1 MKKLIPL
8 AAVLAAASAFTAIE
22 VASAHPAHSA
32 AAKRARLVLHS
43 GKLGKYIVD
52 GKGRT
57 LYLFMKD
64 SSRRS
69 ACHTACAKNWPPYI
83 TSGKP
88 SVGAG
93 LSAAKAGTIKR
104 PNGSRQAT
112 YGGHPLYRFVG
123 DKTAGDTNGQGLNA
137 FGANW
142 YVVQASGKKIDND

>member
-32 AAKRARLVLHS
+32 AAKRATLVLHS

-57 LYLFMKD
+57 LYLFINDKT
-64 SSRRS
+64 RRS
-69 ACHTACAKNWPPYI
+69 TATTPVRTTGPHTGL
-83 TSGKP
+83 SGKP
-88 SVGAG
+88 KLGAG
-93 LSAAKAGTIKR
+93 LSAAKAGTVR
-104 PNGSRQAT
+104 RSDGTVQVT
-112 YGGHPLYRFVG
+112 YGGHPLYRFIH
-123 DKTAGDTNGQGLNA
+123 DTRAAKTNGQGLNA

>member
-8 AAVLAAASAFTAIE
+8 VAAIAATFAFTALQ

-32 AAKRARLVLHS
+32 SAKRAHLLLRS
-43 GKLGKYIVD
+43 GKLGKFITD
-52 GKGRT
+52 SKGRT

-69 ACHTACAKNWPPYI
+69 ACNGACAHSWPPYI

-104 PNGSRQAT
+104 ANGSLQAT
-112 YGGHPLYRFVG
+112 YGGHPLYRFSL
-123 DKTAGDTNGQGLNA
+123 DQKAGDTKGQGLNA

-142 YVVQASGKKIDND
+142 YVIQASGKKIDND

>member
-1 MKKLIPL
+1 MNKLITL
-8 AAVLAAASAFTAIE
+8 AAVITAALCFTALQAAA
-22 VASAHPAHSA
+22 AHPAHSA
-32 AAKRARLVLHS
+32 AAKRATFVLNS

-57 LYLFMKD
+57 LYEFEKD

-69 ACHTACAKNWPPYI
+69 ACSGSCAHNWPPYI

-88 SVGAG
+88 RVGRG
-93 LSAAKAGTIKR
+93 LSASKAGTIR
-104 PNGSRQAT
+104 RANGSLQAT
-112 YGGHPLYRFVG
+112 YGGHPLYRFMG
-123 DKTAGDTNGQGLNA
+123 DSTAGDTNGQGLHA